1 MIRLLVVS
9 HVDGFVT
16 PCGGS
21 VLCGSVP
28 YGSVLCGSLLW

>member
-9 HVDGFVT
+9 HVAGFVAL
-16 PCGGS
+16 CGGS